1 LNKLLRRDRLC
12 NGLFRKNAGD
22 ATQGGLCHN
31 AFMVLRFLIACA
43 IFVGTLPA
51 QTTTIRLGTLV
62 PKGSRWLDIL
72 QAMGDEWKEESG
84 GSVELKIYPGG
95 EQGDEPEMLQKMRI
109 KKLQA
114 VAISGEGLSGI
125 NPSVFAL
132 QVPMLLD
139 SYEELDYVRD
149 RIAPRL
155 EKELAQ
161 RGFVV
166 LNWAD
171 VGWVHFFT
179 KQPAVHPDDIRK
191 LKLCVLQGD
200 SNTFEL
206 FRVNGFRPIALAAT
220 DILTG
225 LQTGL
230 VDAFQ
235 SPPLLALSNQWFGG
249 AKNML
254 DLRFV
259 QLVGATLISKEVWD
273 KIPQQVKKPMQESA
287 RIAGIGLREEI
298 RKAEA
303 SSIPLMQQ
311 FGLNVVHADDKS
323 LEEWRKL
330 SESLYPTFRGSIVP
344 ADLFDEVKRLRDEY
358 RKAHPVQ
365 RAAER

>member
-1 LNKLLRRDRLC
+1 
-12 NGLFRKNAGD
+12 
-22 ATQGGLCHN
+22 
-31 AFMVLRFLIACA
+31 MVLRILTVCA
-43 IFVGTLPA
+43 ILLGTLPA
-51 QTTTIRLGTLV
+51 QTTVIRLGTLV
-62 PKGSRWLDIL
+62 PKGSRWHEIL
-72 QAMGDEWKEESG
+72 QTLGDEWKKESG
-84 GSVELKIYPGG
+84 GTVELKIYAGG
-95 EQGDEPEMLQKMRI
+95 EQGDEPEMVQKMRI

-114 VAISGEGLSGI
+114 VAISGAGLGGI
-125 NPSVFAL
+125 IPSVYAL

-149 RIAPRL
+149 RISSRL

-161 RGFVV
+161 RGFIL

-179 KQPAVHPDDIRK
+179 KQPAVHPDDIRRMK
-191 LKLCVLQGD
+191 LSVLQGD
-200 SNTFEL
+200 NYTFQL
-206 FRVNGFRPIALAAT
+206 FKENGFRPIALAAT

-230 VDAFQ
+230 VDAIQ

-273 KIPQQVKKPMQESA
+273 KIPPQVQKPMQESA
-287 RIAGIGLREEI
+287 RVAGIGLREEI

-303 SSIPLMQQ
+303 DSVPLMQQ
-311 FGLNVVHADDKS
+311 FGLNVVHADNKS
-323 LEEWRKL
+323 LEEWRRL
-330 SESLYPTFRGSIVP
+330 AESVYPKFRGGIVP

-358 RKAHPVQ
+358 RKAHPVE
-365 RAAER
+365 RATATP

>member
-1 LNKLLRRDRLC
+1 
-12 NGLFRKNAGD
+12 
-22 ATQGGLCHN
+22 
-31 AFMVLRFLIACA
+31 MVLRILTVCA
-43 IFVGTLPA
+43 ILLGTLPA
-51 QTTTIRLGTLV
+51 QTTVIRLGTLV
-62 PKGSRWLDIL
+62 PKGSRWHEIL
-72 QAMGDEWKEESG
+72 QTLGDEWKKESG
-84 GSVELKIYPGG
+84 GTVELKIYAGG
-95 EQGDEPEMLQKMRI
+95 EQGDEPEMVQKMRI

-114 VAISGEGLSGI
+114 VAISGAGLGGI
-125 NPSVFAL
+125 IPSVYAL

-149 RIAPRL
+149 RISSRL

-161 RGFVV
+161 RGFIL

-179 KQPAVHPDDIRK
+179 KQPAVHPDDIRRMK
-191 LKLCVLQGD
+191 LSVLQGD
-200 SNTFEL
+200 NYTFQL
-206 FRVNGFRPIALAAT
+206 FKDNGFRPIALAAT

-230 VDAFQ
+230 VDAIQ

-273 KIPQQVKKPMQESA
+273 KIPPQVQKPMQESA
-287 RIAGIGLREEI
+287 RVAGIGLREEI

-303 SSIPLMQQ
+303 DSVPLMQQ
-311 FGLNVVHADDKS
+311 FGLNVVHADNKS
-323 LEEWRKL
+323 LEEWRRL
-330 SESLYPTFRGSIVP
+330 AESVYPKFRGGIVP

-358 RKAHPVQ
+358 RKAHPVE
-365 RAAER
+365 RATATP